1 MSLIERTLARYAAD
15 SMKLVPLLAVVL
27 LAVSCASES
36 KKIYSMSTAELKL
49 RHTQLVEE
57 VVQPPK
63 EKEQIEFE
71 LLQRWQ
77 AGDRAAYLPVFSL

>member
-1 MSLIERTLARYAAD
+1 
-15 SMKLVPLLAVVL
+15 MKLLLLLAVVL
-27 LAVSCASES
+27 LAVGCASES
-36 KKIYSMSTAELKL
+36 KRLQSVSTPELKL

-57 VVQPPK
+57 VAQPPK

>member
-1 MSLIERTLARYAAD
+1 MIERILPCYAVD
-15 SMKLVPLLAVVL
+15 SMKLLQLLAVVL
-27 LAVSCASES
+27 LAVGCASES
-36 KKIYSMSTAELKL
+36 KRIQSVSTPELKL

>member
-1 MSLIERTLARYAAD
+1 
-15 SMKLVPLLAVVL
+15 MKLLQLLAVAL
-27 LAVSCASES
+27 LAVGCASES
-36 KKIYSMSTAELKL
+36 KRIQSVSTPELKL

>member
-1 MSLIERTLARYAAD
+1 
-15 SMKLVPLLAVVL
+15 MKLLQLFAVVL
-27 LAVSCASES
+27 LAVGCASES
-36 KKIYSMSTAELKL
+36 KRIQSVSTPELKL

-57 VVQPPK
+57 VAQPPK

>member
-1 MSLIERTLARYAAD
+1 
-15 SMKLVPLLAVVL
+15 MKLLQLFAVVL
-27 LAVSCASES
+27 LAVGCASES
-36 KKIYSMSTAELKL
+36 KRIQSASTRELKL
-49 RHTQLVEE
+49 RHTQLVDE
-57 VVQPPK
+57 VAQPPK

>member
-1 MSLIERTLARYAAD
+1 
-15 SMKLVPLLAVVL
+15 MKLLQLLAVVL
-27 LAVSCASES
+27 LAVGCASES
-36 KKIYSMSTAELKL
+36 KRIQSVSTPELKL

-77 AGDRAAYLPVFSL
+77 AGDRDAYLPVFSL